1 MVYLKVYY
9 TFTFVVHL
17 HCILYKPSVWS
28 VRLAVAPPSYYCR
41 YQQQYVPPMKACIP
55 AAASHQLLGSEKTLA
70 LPAEGLD
77 SYRDGSCAT
86 KYLSV
91 KCILLPLSNHA
102 LLSWELLKTKLPYAG
117 RKFYLYATSK
127 AFIIHTTCIY
137 SVGATIVLPTRSPPY
152 KWNSPAQ
159 PAVII
164 YMTKCYQN
172 WFYKTIL
179 VQDDTYFTRRYLYKT
194 ILTLQ
199 VTKAGGGDLGMRL
212 ELLAK

>member
-17 HCILYKPSVWS
+17 HCILYKPSVWP

-41 YQQQYVPPMKACIP
+41 YQQQYDPPMKAYIP
-55 AAASHQLLGSEKTLA
+55 AAASHQLLGSEKILA

-102 LLSWELLKTKLPYAG
+102 LLS
-117 RKFYLYATSK
+117 
-127 AFIIHTTCIY
+127 
-137 SVGATIVLPTRSPPY
+137 
-152 KWNSPAQ
+152 
-159 PAVII
+159 
-164 YMTKCYQN
+164 
-172 WFYKTIL
+172 
-179 VQDDTYFTRRYLYKT
+179 
-194 ILTLQ
+194 
-199 VTKAGGGDLGMRL
+199 
-212 ELLAK
+212 